1 MQEHPLLTA
10 LLALS
15 DFNEVHSLLT
25 QQQFQAWIDIVPGWR
40 ETAVQQVFAG
50 QTGEAL
56 RIADHIFRLG
66 ERLADAAL
74 IAQAHWTYG
83 NIYALTNQAAA
94 AIAHFEQAQAHYR
107 ASADSLNLARMSLGL
122 VWSLNLAGQFQ
133 QALDL
138 AHESR
143 PILHASSLSAD
154 QRRLAGLYNN
164 IGIVCKNLGRYEEAI
179 ESYQQKIRLLTSLHD
194 DRESQIEEAR
204 TYINMGTL
212 EKRVN
217 LWSEAQ
223 RHLEMG
229 RATLR
234 RLAPDGYHLDVAR
247 AEMHLADVLAALNAP
262 PEQVAAAFERARATA
277 GQSSRLLSLEL
288 LEAEWQL
295 SLPTPP
301 PDFPQ
306 MLQRLRHKVTP
317 SLAQDQ
323 AARVDLLCARH
334 AARAQRREEAIGC
347 FQRALSLAQAVN
359 DWRVIYQVWHGLGKL
374 YEAEEGYDAAEN
386 AYQLAIE
393 AIEHIHREIS
403 DSDLRSSY
411 LDDKLS
417 VYRDLTHLYLRHKRD
432 EQAFHWCERA
442 RAREL
447 VDWLRHHDP
456 TLETSAPLET
466 TTSESSEAASRSGP
480 VRLPAHLRQPQRV
493 VTLDALRDGLP
504 PDTLMLIY
512 TLAGDQVWVIPI
524 AADTCLPPHCLG
536 PIPNPNQIEQ
546 DLTWIEGLRRYPRP
560 FIQTHAQPLIAAA
573 QRPLTHWYEQFL
585 APLTPCLDH
594 YGHLIF
600 ALDGP
605 LLRLPFHAFYNARQQ
620 RYLIETHA
628 VSFTPNATAWH
639 LKTQQHFPGQGGLV
653 VGYAGANLHHT
664 HTEIAAITAAY
675 PDFVVYTDEA
685 ARADRLKQVAGQYA
699 YLHLAA
705 HAIFRQDNPLFSFIE
720 LADRPLEAAEITRL
734 RLQARLVVLSACETG
749 RGRPRGGEYIGL
761 ARAFLLAGAGA
772 LVVSHWPVD
781 DQATA
786 EVMGLFYQRLAET
799 GAIGPSLRAA
809 QRAFIEGPQP
819 AYRHPFYWASFYLL
833 GAETPPHR
841 AAWPNGAA

>member
-15 DFNEVHSLLT
+15 DVDDVQSLLA
-25 QQQFQAWIDIVPGWR
+25 QQQTQAWIDVVPGWR

-50 QTGEAL
+50 QTVEAL
-56 RIADHIFRLG
+56 RIADNIFRLG
-66 ERLADAAL
+66 ERLGDTGL
-74 IAQAHWTYG
+74 TAQAHWTYG
-83 NIYALTNQAAA
+83 NIYALTNQASA
-94 AIAHFEQAQAHYR
+94 AITHFEQAQAHYR
-107 ASADSLNLARMSLGL
+107 ASADTLNLARMSLGL

-133 QALDL
+133 AALDL
-138 AHESR
+138 AHECQ
-143 PILHASSLSAD
+143 PILQASSLPAD

-179 ESYQQKIRLLTSLHD
+179 ENYQHKIRLLATLND
-194 DRESQIEEAR
+194 DRENQIEEAR
-204 TYINMGTL
+204 TYINMGIL

-217 LWSEAQ
+217 LWVEAQ
-223 RHLEMG
+223 RHLEFG

-234 RLAPDGYHLDVAR
+234 RLAPTSYQLDMAR
-247 AEMHLADVLAALNAP
+247 AEMHLADVLAALHAP
-262 PEQVAAAFERARATA
+262 PDQVASAFETARATA
-277 GQSSRLLSLEL
+277 GQTSRLLSLEL

-306 MLQRLRHKVTP
+306 TLQRLRQKIAS

-323 AARVDLLCARH
+323 AARIDLLCARY
-334 AARAQRREEAIGC
+334 AARWQRREEAISC
-347 FQRALSLAQAVN
+347 FQRALSLAQRVN
-359 DWRVIYQVWHGLGKL
+359 DWRVVYQVWHGLGKL
-374 YEAEEGYDAAEN
+374 YEAEAGYDSAEN
-386 AYQLAIE
+386 AYQSAID
-393 AIEHIHREIS
+393 AIEHIHSEIS
-403 DSDLRSSY
+403 DSDLRSGY

-417 VYRDLTHLYLRHKRD
+417 VYRDLTHLYLHRQRD
-432 EQAFHWCERA
+432 EHAFHWCERA

-447 VDWLRHHDP
+447 VDWLRRHDP
-456 TLETSAPLET
+456 TLETAELPGAATLEL
-466 TTSESSEAASRSGP
+466 SEAPSRSGS

-493 VTLDALRDGLP
+493 VTLDALRSSLP

-512 TLAGDQVWVIPI
+512 TLAGDEVWVIPV
-524 AADTCLPPHCLG
+524 AADTPLSPRSLG
-536 PIPNPNQIEQ
+536 PIPTPHQIEQ
-546 DLTWIEGLRRYPRP
+546 DLNWIETLRRYPHSL
-560 FIQTHAQPLIAAA
+560 IQTHTQPLIAAA
-573 QRPLTHWYEQFL
+573 QRPLAHWYEQFL
-585 APLTPCLDH
+585 APLTPYLDR

-605 LLRLPFHAFYNARQQ
+605 LLRLPFHAFYNVRQQ

-639 LKTQQHFPGQGGLV
+639 LKTQQRFPGQGGLV
-653 VGYAGANLHHT
+653 VAYAGANLHHT
-664 HTEIAAITAAY
+664 HAEVAAITAAY
-675 PDFVVYTDEA
+675 PDFVVHTDAA
-685 ARADRLKQVAGQYA
+685 ARADSLKQVAGQYA

-720 LADRPLEAAEITRL
+720 LADRPLEAAEVTRL

-781 DQATA
+781 DQATS
-786 EVMGLFYQRLAET
+786 EVMGLFYRRLAET
-799 GAIGPSLRAA
+799 GAIGAALRAA
-809 QRAFIEGPQP
+809 QRAFIEGATPV
-819 AYRHPFYWASFYLL
+819 YRHPYYWASFYLL
-833 GAETPPHR
+833 GAET
-841 AAWPNGAA
+841 AAAAAA